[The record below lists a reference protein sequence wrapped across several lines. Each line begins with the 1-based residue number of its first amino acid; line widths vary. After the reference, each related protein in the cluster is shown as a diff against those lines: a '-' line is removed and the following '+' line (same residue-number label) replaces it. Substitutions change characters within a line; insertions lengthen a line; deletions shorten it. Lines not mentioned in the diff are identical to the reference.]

1 MFTVDRGVAEAG
13 VEEAAVAGV
22 GLGGSS
28 GAVDGE
34 GGVEGD
40 GVRVNSNSAPLQPDR
55 AVVAVLQHNQK
66 LSTGACVSCSS
77 PLTIIRC
84 HCTKHGKKTT
94 SRLEGSGTTERRGS
108 PPLLSHRSHPVTRH
122 GADGGGGG
130 VVGHLGSQ
138 YYGKVAQH
146 CIKIANCKNY
156 EDLDLENVPPF
167 RLTVSLVK
175 PHTWVVRACSF

>member
-1 MFTVDRGVAEAG
+1 M
-13 VEEAAVAGV
+13 
-22 GLGGSS
+22 
-28 GAVDGE
+28 DGE

-55 AVVAVLQHNQK
+55 AVVAVLQHNQR

-84 HCTKHGKKTT
+84 HCFTKHGKKTDTT

-130 VVGHLGSQ
+130 VGGTWAANITEKLRN
-138 YYGKVAQH
+138 
-146 CIKIANCKNY
+146 IA
-156 EDLDLENVPPF
+156 
-167 RLTVSLVK
+167 
-175 PHTWVVRACSF
+175 

>member
-1 MFTVDRGVAEAG
+1 M
-13 VEEAAVAGV
+13 
-22 GLGGSS
+22 
-28 GAVDGE
+28 DGE

-130 VVGHLGSQ
+130 VGGTWAANITEKLRN
-138 YYGKVAQH
+138 
-146 CIKIANCKNY
+146 IA
-156 EDLDLENVPPF
+156 
-167 RLTVSLVK
+167 
-175 PHTWVVRACSF
+175 